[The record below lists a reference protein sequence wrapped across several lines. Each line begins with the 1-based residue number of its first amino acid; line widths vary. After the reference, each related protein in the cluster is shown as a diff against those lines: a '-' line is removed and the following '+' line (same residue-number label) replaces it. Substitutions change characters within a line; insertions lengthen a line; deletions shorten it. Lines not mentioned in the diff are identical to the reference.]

1 MEKETFSGV
10 VPIKQSSRTF
20 ENKKKKKRNQFRFA
34 TIDHYTTK

>member
-20 ENKKKKKRNQFRFA
+20 ENKKKRNQFRFA
-34 TIDHYTTK
+34 TIDRYTTK

>member
-20 ENKKKKKRNQFRFA
+20 ENKKKKRNQFRFA